1 MATSTSLSPCRILF
15 GKEMKTGLDLST
27 LSELESSPDAER
39 YVAELIP
46 RLKVTEE
53 IEIEF

>member
-1 MATSTSLSPCRILF
+1 VATSTSLSPCRILF